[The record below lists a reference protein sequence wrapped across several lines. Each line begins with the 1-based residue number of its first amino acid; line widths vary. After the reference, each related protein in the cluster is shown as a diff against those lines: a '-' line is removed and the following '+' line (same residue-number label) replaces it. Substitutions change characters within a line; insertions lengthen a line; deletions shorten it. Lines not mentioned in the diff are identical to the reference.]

1 MNSKIL
7 VHEGFTNNYLI
18 PGILGFIVGVILSV
32 ILHYKGFPQF
42 FPFVGAPIIGISLIM
57 VSGTNGLEIDLDKM
71 IFRKYGSFFAVKIGR
86 WKSLETPESAELSI
100 SSERT
105 QTFGTV
111 GMVGY
116 IVPNQGKLK
125 SITNDVFIKTK
136 TGNRQRIY
144 DFLDYKN
151 AKKALKRI
159 ESVMAIPIRD
169 KVREKLIEN
178 IEKRWARGW

>member
-1 MNSKIL
+1 M
-7 VHEGFTNNYLI
+7 
-18 PGILGFIVGVILSV
+18 
-32 ILHYKGFPQF
+32 
-42 FPFVGAPIIGISLIM
+42 
-57 VSGTNGLEIDLDKM
+57 
-71 IFRKYGSFFAVKIGR
+71 
-86 WKSLETPESAELSI
+86 
-100 SSERT
+100 
-105 QTFGTV
+105 
-111 GMVGY
+111 
-116 IVPNQGKLK
+116 PNQGKLK
-125 SITNDVFIKTK
+125 SITYDVFIKTK